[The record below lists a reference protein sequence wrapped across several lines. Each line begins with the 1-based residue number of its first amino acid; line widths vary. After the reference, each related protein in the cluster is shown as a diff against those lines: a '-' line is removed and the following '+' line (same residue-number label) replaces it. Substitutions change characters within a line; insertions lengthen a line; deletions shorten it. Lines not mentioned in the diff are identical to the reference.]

1 VFTEKGEMALMNS
14 QNNNTN
20 DFYVIDLLHIVR
32 TLWRR
37 AWVIVLSALLAA
49 GIGFS
54 VATFAIEPTYS
65 SAIMLYI
72 NNSSVSIEDL
82 GFSISSSEISAAQ
95 SLVKTYIVLLQNRT
109 TLEKVIEKAD
119 VDYTYEDLEDMI
131 SASAV
136 NETEVLQITVTSD
149 DPYEAAK
156 IVNAIAEVLPRRITE
171 IIDGSTM
178 AVVDS
183 GAVDLQ
189 KVFPSI
195 TGFTALGLLLGAI
208 VSVVILSLLAIGDD
222 TIRNEEYILQ
232 NYDYPILAKIPD
244 LVNTGNNKSYG
255 YYYKNHQ
262 KHAALD

>member
-1 VFTEKGEMALMNS
+1 MERKQT
-14 QNNNTN
+14 NN
-20 DFYVIDLLHIVR
+20 DVSSFDLLHIAR
-32 TLWRR
+32 SLWKRV
-37 AWVIVLSALLAA
+37 WVIIVSSVVTGILGFVLAA
-49 GIGFS
+49 FVI
-54 VATFAIEPTYS
+54 TPQYS
-65 SAIMLYI
+65 SSIMLYV
-72 NNSSVSIEDL
+72 NNSSFKIDGVINISDL
-82 GFSISSSEISAAQ
+82 SAAQ

-119 VDYTYEDLEDMI
+119 VDYSYEDLEDMI

-136 NETEVLQITVTSD
+136 NDTEVLQITVTSD

-255 YYYKNHQ
+255 YYYKKHQ
-262 KHAALD
+262 KHESLD